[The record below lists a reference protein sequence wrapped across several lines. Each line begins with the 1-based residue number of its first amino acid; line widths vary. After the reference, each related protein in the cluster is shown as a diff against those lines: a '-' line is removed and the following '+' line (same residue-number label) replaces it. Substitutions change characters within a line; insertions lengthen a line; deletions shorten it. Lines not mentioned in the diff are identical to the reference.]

1 MTGSPLF
8 FERLLDAVTPS
19 VIAVDTAGRI
29 QYWNRC
35 AAEMFGRGPEDVA
48 GLMLTDFIAEDSV
61 SLALLDRM
69 LNLRSTTGEVEV
81 RIAGG
86 ATLRITVNAGP
97 ILDGDGNITGIVL
110 QGEPVDERQRG
121 ESEQR
126 MLAEVGAILSNSLES
141 EAGLD
146 RVSRLLVPGFADMCA
161 FHIVDENG
169 AVRVIASAYNGA
181 ELTETFRLLDLER
194 NDPGVPPAIATV
206 LRDGDSKLFD
216 LDDSHHSALAR
227 STRERELLQAIG
239 STSAITVAMRA
250 RGRTIGALGLGR
262 QSEKR
267 FDHRDLRLA
276 EEIARR
282 AAVQVDNQTLY
293 EAAVVANKSKS
304 DFLAVISHELRTP
317 LTTIMGYA
325 ELMASGVPEKLPP
338 KSAVFLDRCR
348 TAAWHLLGL
357 IEQILVYARL
367 EAGRENLM
375 PETVIMHQ
383 LLNDVRALIEP
394 NALEKGLV
402 FIVDT
407 LEPNFTI
414 VTDLTKA
421 RQILLNLASNAVKF
435 TNEGDIHIG
444 ARKEGSDV
452 MIYVKDTGIGISPE
466 HSERIF
472 DAFWQ
477 VDQSATRRVGGAGLG
492 LSVSRRLARLLG
504 GDMTFVSEPGGGT
517 RFVVRLPGTWRP
529 HEDAPN
535 A

>member
-1 MTGSPLF
+1 MTGTALF
-8 FERLLDAVTPS
+8 FEKLLDAVTPS
-19 VIAVDTAGRI
+19 VIAVDSSGRI

-35 AAEMFGRGPEDVA
+35 AAEMFGRAPADVA
-48 GLMLTDFIAEDSV
+48 GQMLTDFISENAVSV
-61 SLALLDRM
+61 ALIERM
-69 LNLRSTTGEVEV
+69 INLQSAAGEVDV

-86 ATLRITVNAGP
+86 GEMRLMMHAAP
-97 ILDGDGNITGIVL
+97 IRGHDGEITGVVL

-126 MLAEVGAILSNSLES
+126 LLAEVGAILSNSLES

-161 FHIVDENG
+161 FHIVDEAG
-169 AVRVIASAYNGA
+169 GVRVIAAAYSRE

-194 NDPGVPPAIATV
+194 NDLGVPPAIAAI
-206 LRDGDSKLFD
+206 LREGGSRLFD
-216 LDDSHHSALAR
+216 LDDTHRSALAR
-227 STRERELLQAIG
+227 SSRERELLNAIG

-250 RGRTIGALGLGR
+250 RGRTIGAIGLGR
-262 QSEKR
+262 QSDRR
-267 FDHRDLRLA
+267 FDNRDLRLA

-293 EAAVVANKSKS
+293 EAAVVANKAKS

-338 KSAVFLDRCR
+338 KSAVFLERCR

-394 NALEKGLV
+394 NGLEKGLT
-402 FIVDT
+402 FIVDA
-407 LEPNFTI
+407 LDPDLTI
-414 VTDLTKA
+414 VTDLTKV

-444 ARKEGSDV
+444 ARREGSDV
-452 MIYVKDTGIGISPE
+452 VIYVTDTGIGISPE

-504 GDMTFVSEPGGGT
+504 GDLTLSSEPDTGT
-517 RFVVRLPGTWRP
+517 RFEVRLPQAWRP
-529 HEDAPN
+529 REDLSAS
-535 A
+535 